1 MNNAL
6 RITLIVFVLL
16 ILVLV
21 AGTFY
26 KNQNQKKIISITQ
39 QINDLDKKIQK
50 FDEEF
55 AQSMEL
61 KKELARVK
69 EQVDKFDKSILKYDS
84 PPITYQYLLNILD
97 LMKDDL
103 NFNFNYS
110 GQKQDAGAII
120 NSYLIKGSASLNDVY
135 QLVSHL
141 EKQKTIYYIYNL
153 AITAPELTANDTI
166 SYSFMIDS
174 ISENAVPQ
182 KVNMELKK
190 IDTNRK
196 VGRLFTCGLLEDKLA
211 AQRAIKERNL
221 GLLNLS
227 NLSLIAVR
235 GDEAIFRDSQGI
247 LQVLVSGDL
256 VKDGILTEIDQENG
270 IVKFSIDLGNGKKEE
285 RVYNI
290 GSGGKK

>member
-84 PPITYQYLLNILD
+84 PPITYQYL
-97 LMKDDL
+97 
-103 NFNFNYS
+103 
-110 GQKQDAGAII
+110 
-120 NSYLIKGSASLNDVY
+120 
-135 QLVSHL
+135 
-141 EKQKTIYYIYNL
+141 
-153 AITAPELTANDTI
+153 
-166 SYSFMIDS
+166 SFLHI
-174 ISENAVPQ
+174 
-182 KVNMELKK
+182 
-190 IDTNRK
+190 R
-196 VGRLFTCGLLEDKLA
+196 
-211 AQRAIKERNL
+211 
-221 GLLNLS
+221 
-227 NLSLIAVR
+227 
-235 GDEAIFRDSQGI
+235 
-247 LQVLVSGDL
+247 
-256 VKDGILTEIDQENG
+256 
-270 IVKFSIDLGNGKKEE
+270 
-285 RVYNI
+285 
-290 GSGGKK
+290 